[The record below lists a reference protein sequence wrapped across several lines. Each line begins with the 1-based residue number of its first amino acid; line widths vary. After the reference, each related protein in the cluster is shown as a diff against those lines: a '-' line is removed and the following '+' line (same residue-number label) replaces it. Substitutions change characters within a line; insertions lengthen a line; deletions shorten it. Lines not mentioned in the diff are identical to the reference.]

1 MNGAGAAGEG
11 VSRVVTDATES
22 TVPQHHAAGA
32 TEPALAAE
40 GLGKFYGSAVRRVRP
55 LLRALCLPGEVER
68 SGGHWALRGVD
79 FALARG
85 QSLGVI
91 GRNGAGK
98 STLLRLLAGTARPTE
113 GRVRRGSPPGCLLD
127 LGVGFD
133 LLESG
138 RQNAL
143 SMLALTCPGGR
154 REALARLAEVAEFAG
169 LGADLDRPVR
179 AYSDGMR
186 LRLAF
191 ATAIAHRP
199 AVLVTD
205 EVLVVGDGAFQRRCE
220 RWLEDFLGGGGTL
233 VLCSH
238 DLVQIRRLCAAG
250 IWIDGGQVRAAGPVA
265 GVIGAY
271 RESIA
276 SGRDTAGAVHV
287 GGVSVGFA
295 FEVVSL
301 ALTDDDGREVS
312 EIPAGGSFV
321 AEIELAAEAGEPN
334 VFVGITTADLTPV
347 YGVASDMDA
356 ARARNLGPGRWRFR
370 LRFDEL
376 ALEAGTYRL
385 RAHAL
390 DETGTRLYDTVER
403 RFDVTARGG
412 MTAATGGAFSELRG
426 RWIAEPAMAM
436 PES

>member
-1 MNGAGAAGEG
+1 MNGTGAAAVGG
-11 VSRVVTDATES
+11 SRVTTDATGSALPPCPIEDAR
-22 TVPQHHAAGA
+22 Q
-32 TEPALAAE
+32 PALAAD
-40 GLGKFYGSAVRRVRP
+40 GLGKFYGPAVRRVRP
-55 LLRALCLPGEVER
+55 LLRALGSTRDIER

-79 FALARG
+79 FALASG

-133 LLESG
+133 LLETG

-143 SMLALTCPGGR
+143 SLLALTCPGGR
-154 REALARLAEVAEFAG
+154 REALARLAGVAEFAG

-179 AYSDGMR
+179 GYSDGMR

-220 RWLEDFLGGGGTL
+220 RWLEDFLGDGGTL

-238 DLVQIRRLCAAG
+238 DLVQIRRLCADG
-250 IWIDGGQVRAAGPVA
+250 IWLDGGRVRAAGPVA

-276 SGRDTAGAVHV
+276 SGRDTAGTVHS
-287 GGVSVGFA
+287 GSASTGFA

-301 ALTDDDGREVS
+301 VLSDDDGREVS
-312 EIPAGGSFV
+312 EIPAGGSLV

-356 ARARNLGPGRWRFR
+356 AHAQKLGPGRWCFR
-370 LRFDEL
+370 LRFEEL

-403 RFDVTARGG
+403 RFNVLGRVGT
-412 MTAATGGAFSELRG
+412 TAAAGGAFSELRG
-426 RWIAEPAMAM
+426 HWIAESAAAK